1 MQLDFVKGHMGGNT
15 ILLLYGE
22 QLPAGRELELS
33 VKALDQNHLWCHEC
47 GILYPPDDEAD
58 LKVKISE
65 PTLPSFISACGGM
78 TQVLGKALVE
88 TELGNHFG
96 IKLTDPVTRVIIG
109 TDAGPTGLEIHR
121 PEGRFLRIIT
131 DMRAFLE
138 ECRLGGIRS
147 WRLQGVDIYQAGVVL
162 VADADRIRKA
172 HPGVDLVNWDTS
184 TKNLLSTIQME
195 FHKKTG
201 ERDYYFTLYDWNP
214 EGSGHLRV
222 FFPHCIPQDYYE
234 PACGTGSI
242 GLGAALFFSGEL
254 AGRRDLQEGTVKLK
268 LESGGSFGLGGPDI
282 TELFLEISGGEL
294 TGASFS
300 HSLVEI
306 TATGRVHL

>member
-22 QLPAGRELELS
+22 QLPPGRELELS
-33 VKALDQNHLWCHEC
+33 VKALGPNHLWCHEG
-47 GILYPPDDEAD
+47 GILYPSAGEAA

-88 TELGNHFG
+88 TDVGDHFG
-96 IKLTDPVTRVIIG
+96 IKIGDPLTGIDVE
-109 TDAGPTGLEIHR
+109 TDAGLTGLEIHTLGNR
-121 PEGRFLRIIT
+121 VLRTVT
-131 DMRAFLE
+131 DMRAFLS
-138 ECRLGGIRS
+138 ECREKGVQS
-147 WRLQGVDIYQAGVVL
+147 WKLRGVEIYQVGVVL
-162 VADADRIRKA
+162 VANADRIRAA
-172 HPGVDLVNWDTS
+172 HPGVDFANWDAF
-184 TKNLLSTIQME
+184 TKELLSEIQNE

-201 ERDYYFTLYDWNP
+201 ARDYYFTLYDWNP
-214 EGSGHLRV
+214 ERSGDLRV

-242 GLGAALFFSGEL
+242 ALGAALFFSGEL
-254 AGRRDLQEGTVKLK
+254 AQRQALQEGIVNLK

-282 TELFLEISGGEL
+282 TEIFLEISGGEL
-294 TGASFS
+294 TGASFT

-306 TATGRVHL
+306 TATGKVYL